1 MQGLL
6 DAWRVQPF
14 LDGVEVV
21 AKGGSRA
28 ILADVI
34 DVHLLCTGK
43 IYGKGEESTSKKQ
56 EQALTTVRALLE

>member
-1 MQGLL
+1 MEALL
-6 DAWRVQPF
+6 DARRVQPF

-21 AKGGSRA
+21 AKGRSRA

-43 IYGKGEESTSKKQ
+43 IHGKGEESTSKRQ
-56 EQALTTVRALLE
+56 EQA